1 MNRRRDIDI
10 EDSGKNL
17 LLALHSTSENLGVA
31 VLDTYNFQ
39 QRPKVGDFPLGKKL
53 SNNLI
58 SCVEKIIPAENWKQL
73 KRIAVATGPGGFTST
88 RLSIVMARTI
98 AQQINCPLD
107 GVSSFLLMAPRLSK
121 ELESK
126 HINESFWITKNL
138 PRRGVIAGKYQ
149 IKPKKKPNEF
159 ETAIE
164 LIKPSLVKNETSL
177 KPSVNATDNVIE
189 DVSRLLNLSLLFHQS
204 GSKSSWENILPIY
217 TTSPVE

>member
-1 MNRRRDIDI
+1 MTKRRNIDV
-10 EDSGKNL
+10 EDKGKNL

-31 VLDTYNFQ
+31 VLDAYNFQ
-39 QRPKVGDFPLGKKL
+39 QKITVRNFPLGKTL

-107 GVSSFLLMAPRLSK
+107 GVSSFSLMAPRLSK
-121 ELESK
+121 KLEN
-126 HINESFWITKNL
+126 INKAFWITKNL

-149 IKPKKKPNEF
+149 INNKEEINEL
-159 ETAIE
+159 ETTAE
-164 LIKPSLVKNETSL
+164 LIKPYLVKDQTILN
-177 KPSVNATDNVIE
+177 PSVTAIDDVIK
-189 DVSRLLNLSLLFHQS
+189 DVTRLLNLSFLFHS
-204 GSKSSWENILPIY
+204 SEVESSWKNILPIY
-217 TTSPVE
+217 STSPVD